1 MVAIVTGL
9 QKMLLFGSRFYLYVF
24 PGWLLEIV
32 AEISV
37 YLYKIL
43 IEINNLILWH
53 HVKAARYFVCN
64 LDKYSKIMKKLR
76 KSCLNL
82 AQRLSWII
90 SKQNT
95 LPEKEVSILISVR
108 SLYLQWI

>member
-9 QKMLLFGSRFYLYVF
+9 QKMLLFGSRFYLYIF

-43 IEINNLILWH
+43 IEINNLIL
-53 HVKAARYFVCN
+53 
-64 LDKYSKIMKKLR
+64 
-76 KSCLNL
+76 
-82 AQRLSWII
+82 
-90 SKQNT
+90 
-95 LPEKEVSILISVR
+95 
-108 SLYLQWI
+108 